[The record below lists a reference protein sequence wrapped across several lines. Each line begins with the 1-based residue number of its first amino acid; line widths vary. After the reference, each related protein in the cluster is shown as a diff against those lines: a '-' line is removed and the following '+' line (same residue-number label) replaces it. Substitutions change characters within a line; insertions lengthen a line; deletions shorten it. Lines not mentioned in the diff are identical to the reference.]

1 MNDKARKKIDRCFK
15 LLDESTQ
22 KTIGQ
27 IEVIK
32 DYDIIKVYSLNKKGE
47 REQYF
52 YNTKLVYLVDKIG
65 LLCYMSVDAQN
76 RCYLFIFIKNGV

>member
-15 LLDESTQ
+15 LLNESLE

-32 DYDIIKVYSLNKKGE
+32 DYDIIKVYSLNKKAPG
-47 REQYF
+47 
-52 YNTKLVYLVDKIG
+52 
-65 LLCYMSVDAQN
+65 
-76 RCYLFIFIKNGV
+76 

>member
-52 YNTKLVYLVDKIG
+52 FNTNLVHLVDKIG
-65 LLCYMSVDAQN
+65 LLCFMAVDAQN
-76 RCYLFIFIKNGV
+76 RCYLYIHNKHEI